1 VNNPAESEVVR
12 ADCSTVKHRSKR
24 AFAQVRGTGH
34 DQNPQSTGQ
43 STGHT
48 GQYQQNPRSEHRSE
62 HRSTQVGARAPGPP
76 PSLEG
81 GRWLEPVTNRALRR
95 AVRTTATRSLYWVDR
110 PHIVITMPRT
120 YTTEE
125 KTVALATYAEHGLAR
140 AHDEHDIPK
149 ATLRKWAI
157 GAGMDTSAIAGRS
170 VEQTQAASAARSA
183 RCEVLRLELREG
195 FLVAAA
201 DMLDRLD
208 EEHVD
213 FRGQQAR
220 EVTFP
225 KAPADAC
232 RNYVTA
238 AAILID
244 KYRLEVGEATDRS
257 ETLALERSAQ
267 SDERLAK
274 VVELVTERQ
283 AVAS

>member
-1 VNNPAESEVVR
+1 MEPIVLAFVLARRPRTTPPANYKPAGQPGQTSSHHAVLARHHSRRPDLRKSSSHARTPYGGFVDTCPVGTKR
-12 ADCSTVKHRSKR
+12 GRHRRSAHRIDRPSTVI
-24 AFAQVRGTGH
+24 A
-34 DQNPQSTGQ
+34 
-43 STGHT
+43 
-48 GQYQQNPRSEHRSE
+48 
-62 HRSTQVGARAPGPP
+62 
-76 PSLEG
+76 
-81 GRWLEPVTNRALRR
+81 
-95 AVRTTATRSLYWVDR
+95 
-110 PHIVITMPRT
+110 MPRT
-120 YTTEE
+120 YTAEE

-140 AHDEHDIPK
+140 AHDEHEIPK
-149 ATLRKWAI
+149 ATLRKWAL
-157 GAGMDTSAIAGRS
+157 GAGMDTSAIAGAS
-170 VEQTQAASAARSA
+170 ADQTRAASTARSA
-183 RCEVLRLELREG
+183 RCEMLRLELRES

-208 EEHVD
+208 EEHID

-283 AVAS
+283 AIAS